1 MSFPRVLSRR
11 RRALVAQLVAN
22 GLAQAGATLIGAR
35 SLHAAIAD
43 SPPDLRVI
51 GALAASGAALL
62 ALRVHAGGIAERLG
76 QDYVTRVRLRIF
88 EATAARPAR
97 AARARAGLTL
107 TRVITDLSS
116 LRRWVSD
123 GIARSIV
130 AAVTLAGA
138 FFVLVTVHPAASL
151 ALGAVSLGCAAAA
164 AALAPLLRANVREAR
179 RRRGRLANN
188 LGEKLLASRTVRQL
202 GRTDAEL
209 ARVRTHSGWLRDAL
223 VRRARVA
230 EALAA
235 LPDLA
240 TPVALAAWIALRGAS
255 EPGELAAGPLVLG
268 VLGGALRDLARAL
281 EHRVAF
287 DEGRRRIAELLA
299 APRLTERRRAR
310 ALPGSGPLA
319 LELSKVGVA
328 GALAS
333 VTFAAKPGERV
344 LVTGPAGSGKSTLLA
359 LAARLLD
366 PDSGEL
372 QLGGEPLRALSL
384 DAVHDAV
391 QLVSPDLPLLRGSV
405 ADNVSYGA
413 EDDAADWIEAVA
425 LACGLVDDPAL
436 AEGVATRVEERGANL
451 SASLR
456 ARIALARAV
465 AMRPRLLLVDDPA
478 FAADAGARDALQR
491 ALALHPVTALVVG
504 AEGVCGF
511 ESTQTWKL
519 TRAPDG
525 AAA

>member
-22 GLAQAGATLIGAR
+22 GLAQAGAALIGAR
-35 SLHAAIAD
+35 SLHAAIAGA
-43 SPPDLRVI
+43 PDPHEV

-62 ALRVHAGGIAERLG
+62 ALRVHAGAVAERLG

-88 EATAARPAR
+88 EATAARPAH
-97 AARARAGLTL
+97 AAPARAGLAL

-138 FFVLVTVHPAASL
+138 FVVLAKAHPAASL
-151 ALGAVSLGCAAAA
+151 ALGGVSLGCAAAA

-188 LGEKLLASRTVRQL
+188 LGEKLLAARTVRQL

-223 VRRARVA
+223 VRRARAA
-230 EALAA
+230 EAIAA

-240 TPVALAAWIALRGAS
+240 TPLALATWIALRGAS
-255 EPGELAAGPLVLG
+255 EPGELAAGALVLG

-281 EHRVAF
+281 EHRIAF
-287 DEGRRRIAELLA
+287 AEGRRRIAELLA
-299 APRLTERRRAR
+299 APRLTEKRRPKELR
-310 ALPGSGPLA
+310 GNGPLA
-319 LELSKVGVA
+319 LELTGVA
-328 GALAS
+328 VAGRLEP
-333 VTFAAKPGERV
+333 VTFTAKPGERV

-359 LAARLLD
+359 LAARWLD
-366 PDSGEL
+366 PDAGEL
-372 QLGGEPLRALSL
+372 RLDGRPLRALSL
-384 DAVHDAV
+384 DAVHEAV
-391 QLVSPDLPLLRGSV
+391 QLVSPELPLLRGSV
-405 ADNVSYGA
+405 ADNVGYGA
-413 EDDAADWIEAVA
+413 SDDDADWVEAVA
-425 LACGLVDDPAL
+425 IACGLADDPAL
-436 AEGVATRVEERGANL
+436 GDGLATRVEERGANL
-451 SASLR
+451 SAGLR

-465 AMRPRLLLVDDPA
+465 AARPRLLLVDDPA
-478 FAADAGARDALQR
+478 FATDARARDALER
-491 ALALHPVTALVVG
+491 VLALHSVTALVV
-504 AEGVCGF
+504 ASSVAPAGF
-511 ESTQTWKL
+511 ANVWSLAK
-519 TRAPDG
+519 
-525 AAA
+525 